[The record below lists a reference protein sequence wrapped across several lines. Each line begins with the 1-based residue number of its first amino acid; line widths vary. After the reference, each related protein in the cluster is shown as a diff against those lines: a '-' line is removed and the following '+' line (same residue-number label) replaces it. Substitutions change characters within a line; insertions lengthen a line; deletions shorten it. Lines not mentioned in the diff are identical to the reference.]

1 VAAVTLTLSGA
12 ASGEAQEA
20 PAFAPLSAAGGEDAA
35 DPALGQGV
43 SSDSAPAS
51 GSDPDDENE
60 IVVTG
65 TFQRGSVV
73 GDIRPEAQLDA
84 ADIQSFGASNLA
96 DLLQE
101 LGPLLRSGRGRGGEP
116 PIVLVNG
123 LRVSGFSEIRGLP
136 PEALERVDILPEE
149 VALKYGFR
157 ADQRVINF
165 VLRENFS
172 ATTVELEPGFAT
184 DGGRGQLEAEG
195 NFLKLGKRTRLSL
208 EGEYSRDGMLLES
221 ERGVITPPPGRPF
234 SLAGTL
240 GGPTLADG
248 GFGEIDPAL
257 SALLGTPTSLVNV
270 PDAASG
276 RPPVLGDFA
285 GETPN
290 QVAATDLAPFRSL
303 LPRTETLSLGATW
316 NRPIGSISATLS
328 GRFES
333 SARES
338 RLGLPASSLGLGAD
352 TVFSPFAGPTTLFRY
367 ADTLGPLLQRQ
378 DTRLGKLGLA
388 LNGNI
393 GDWRWSFNANY
404 DRNEADTL
412 TDISLDTA
420 ALQARLDADDPGFNP
435 FASGAISGPLR
446 QDRARSVQD
455 LGVAEVVVSGSP
467 VRLPGGPVVVTVK
480 AGVETL
486 RQQAVSNRGGAVLD
500 VALRRDQGRYQASFD
515 LPVTSVKNGVLPVLG
530 DLSLNFNAG
539 VDALSD
545 FGRLTTIGYGLNWSP
560 TDRLRF
566 LVSVSEEEAAPSV
579 QQLGAPFV
587 VTPNVR
593 VFDQVR
599 GETVDITRLDGGNPA
614 LSADS
619 RRVIKVGG
627 NWKPFAK
634 SELDLSVNFID
645 SRLKGQ
651 VAGFPSATPEI
662 EAAFPDRFVRNDD
675 GRLIQIDNRPINF
688 AGADRQELRTGLSLF
703 QTIKPSAREV
713 AEAEARR
720 TAAAARRGAD
730 NGQAAPRG
738 EGPPRGGG
746 GGGGRRGGG
755 GNRVFVSVFHTLHTV
770 NRILIRDGV
779 TPLDLL
785 NGSAVGPRGGQPRH
799 EIEMRMGAN
808 KAGLGGRLSVNW
820 RSGTT
825 VRADP
830 AGGLASDND
839 LFFEDLGTIDLRLFA
854 DLGSQRRL
862 VRAVPAVRGSRLSL
876 NIDNLLNARLQV
888 RNRLGEVPLGYQPEQ
903 LDPLGRTVRLQFRKI
918 FFARAPGRSET
929 G

>member
-1 VAAVTLTLSGA
+1 MAAVAAVTFALSGA
-12 ASGEAQEA
+12 ASGGAQEA
-20 PAFAPLSAAGGEDAA
+20 PTAQAS
-35 DPALGQGV
+35 DPGV
-43 SSDSAPAS
+43 SPAS
-51 GSDPDDENE
+51 ADENE

-73 GDIRPEAQLDA
+73 GDVRPEAQLDA

-149 VALKYGFR
+149 VALKYGYR

-208 EGEYSRDGMLLES
+208 EGEYSRDGMLLEK
-221 ERGVITPPPGRPF
+221 ERGVITPPAGRPF
-234 SLAGTL
+234 SLAGSLT
-240 GGPTLADG
+240 GPALADG
-248 GFGEIDPAL
+248 GLGEIDPAL
-257 SALLGTPTSLVNV
+257 SALLGAPTSLVNV

-290 QVAATDLAPFRSL
+290 QVTATDLAPFRSL
-303 LPRTETLSLGATW
+303 LPHTEMLSLGATW

-412 TDISLDTA
+412 TDISLDTT
-420 ALQARLDADDPGFNP
+420 ALQARLDANDPGFNP
-435 FASGAISGPLR
+435 YASGAITGPLQ

-455 LGVAEVVVSGSP
+455 LGVAEVVFSGSP
-467 VRLPGGPVVVTVK
+467 VRLPAGPVVATVK

-486 RQQAVSNRGGAVLD
+486 RQQAFSSRGGFVLD

-515 LPVTSVKNGVLPVLG
+515 LPVTSVRNGVLPALG

-545 FGRLTTIGYGLNWSP
+545 FGSLTTIGYGLNWSP
-560 TDRLRF
+560 SARLRF

-614 LSADS
+614 LTADS
-619 RRVIKVGG
+619 RRVIKIGG

-634 SELDLSVNFID
+634 SELDLSVNFIN

-651 VAGFPSATPEI
+651 VAGFPTATPEI
-662 EAAFPDRFVRNDD
+662 EAAFPDRFVRNED
-675 GRLIQIDNRPINF
+675 GRLIQIDNRPVNF

-703 QTIKPSAREV
+703 QAIKPSAREM

-720 TAAAARRGAD
+720 TAAAAR
-730 NGQAAPRG
+730 QAAADGQTSPRG
-738 EGPPRGGG
+738 EGPPPGAGGGRGGGRGGRSGGG
-746 GGGGRRGGG
+746 GGG
-755 GNRVFVSVFHTLHTV
+755 RVFVSVFHTLHTV

-799 EIEMRMGAN
+799 EIEMRVGAN

-820 RSGTT
+820 QSGTT
-825 VRADP
+825 VRADR
-830 AGGLASDND
+830 ASGLASDND
-839 LFFEDLGTIDLRLFA
+839 LFFDDLGTVDLRLFA

-888 RNRLGEVPLGYQPEQ
+888 RNRLGEVPLGYQPGQ
-903 LDPLGRTVRLQFRKI
+903 LDPLGRTMRLQFRKI
-918 FFARAPGRSET
+918 FFARPPGRGET